1 VRSQDRLEGGLEG
14 GVFGSPF
21 EASSSA
27 FESARA
33 LIQIV
38 TLNDKRPRPPNEVY
52 GEITLLA
59 VDCLWPT
66 FVAGPGPGAVS
77 SKGGSPSEVLELV
90 LGCDLA
96 FAQFRDF
103 NPYVAE
109 LLGIYKTKIIFC

>member
-1 VRSQDRLEGGLEG
+1 M
-14 GVFGSPF
+14 
-21 EASSSA
+21 
-27 FESARA
+27 
-33 LIQIV
+33 IHIV
-38 TLNDKRPRPPNEVY
+38 TLNDKRLRPQNEVY

-66 FVAGPGPGAVS
+66 FVAGLDRAASAQGWH
-77 SKGGSPSEVLELV
+77 